1 MPTNELKTW
10 QAQAQAQ
17 TELLL
22 VRLMPSENQLP
33 QSLHETM
40 RYAALDGGKRLR
52 PLLVLAASELGEAVP
67 DAVEAAMA
75 AIELIP
81 SQTRRLFMIS
91 QPRPKPDRR
100 LPLSA
105 QRVLVRRPSLISL

>member
-22 VRLMPSENQLP
+22 ARLMPSENQLP

-40 RYAALDGGKRLR
+40 RYACAPCSCLPPPNWAKPFPMPSKPRWR
-52 PLLVLAASELGEAVP
+52 P
-67 DAVEAAMA
+67 
-75 AIELIP
+75 
-81 SQTRRLFMIS
+81 
-91 QPRPKPDRR
+91 
-100 LPLSA
+100 
-105 QRVLVRRPSLISL
+105 